1 MVHTAH
7 GQAPENNDR
16 ARREMCQRGGLSSI
30 AGFIGTDLRKADKL
44 LTTNFR
50 FCCNSFLRCMRIQFE
65 PHLQWIP
72 QRMIEPKA
80 INRSPLLIAHPTDN
94 ATGSANTLK
103 ITS

>member
-7 GQAPENNDR
+7 RQAPENNDR

-50 FCCNSFLRCMRIQFE
+50 FCCNFLLRCMRIQFE
-65 PHLQWIP
+65 AMDSTTDDRTEGNKSFSLVFWK
-72 QRMIEPKA
+72 PKMPFTV
-80 INRSPLLIAHPTDN
+80 RS
-94 ATGSANTLK
+94 G
-103 ITS
+103 